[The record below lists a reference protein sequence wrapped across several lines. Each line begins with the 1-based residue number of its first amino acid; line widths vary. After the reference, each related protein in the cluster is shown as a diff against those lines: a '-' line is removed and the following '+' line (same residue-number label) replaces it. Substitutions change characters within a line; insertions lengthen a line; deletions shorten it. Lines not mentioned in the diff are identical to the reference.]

1 MIYKCQFFV
10 HLCQIL
16 VDDRANSVLEQA
28 DPVLFCGINNT
39 NILLLKNLYPKI
51 RIIARGNTVKAVGE
65 EGEVAVFA
73 KKLPK
78 LKNTSSNTIY

>member
-1 MIYKCQFFV
+1 MTE
-10 HLCQIL
+10 QIL
-16 VDDRANSVLEQA
+16 VLEQA

-65 EGEVAVFA
+65 EGDSACLRLRSKVA
-73 KKLPK
+73 
-78 LKNTSSNTIY
+78 T